1 MNEELEKLL
10 QELTESLEDEAN
22 TFSNWKGMLETDFSD
37 EILTEDNGFEDRFK
51 FLYDCNNLAYDEHD
65 TMFEEA
71 EKLISASDD
80 EKKADY
86 TEQLQALREK
96 YKQNIDLY
104 EVVHQDTQE
113 KYSAMEADAEAA
125 LEDALDQ
132 FSNSLQETAQKIK
145 DNPQLEAVMK
155 NEIPEFDLNAASYND
170 NFWDTYNAVKTLK
183 SALSSYEG
191 IEPENRTKDIIACM
205 SEEKKAAYNER
216 LQALEAQ
223 RRKVVESYDHFYEV
237 VDNKFKSMDKVRD
250 LFDYRFNNIFR
261 GAVDRFR
268 TSDREVDEKKSS
280 NEYKAMRTAINALV
294 GEDGD
299 AKKLDDPNAQK
310 QLYKDAYDACS
321 RYVAVK
327 SSKLSKISHNGSRRL
342 DAAKDMLTAITAL
355 YPEFEKSKSKTKKVD
370 AKKEQEKAQ
379 KIKTNFKELS
389 TKYRDRE
396 EKIHMKQVKAIKKIA
411 KKIKKANGL

>member
-10 QELTESLEDEAN
+10 QELTKIVDNETNLVTDWKKALEY
-22 TFSNWKGMLETDFSD
+22 TYSNEISPTDPDFG
-37 EILTEDNGFEDRFK
+37 EVFK
-51 FLYDCNNLAYDEHD
+51 FLYGTKDLVCDDHG

-71 EKLISASDD
+71 EKLINASDD
-80 EKKADY
+80 EKKAAY
-86 TEQLQALREK
+86 TEQLQDLREK
-96 YKQNIDLY
+96 NRENIDLF
-104 EVVHQDTQE
+104 ELAHQDTQK
-113 KYSAMEADAEAA
+113 KYNAMEADAEVE
-125 LEDALDQ
+125 LEKLLGE
-132 FSNSLQETAQKIK
+132 FSNSIQDVAKKFE

-155 NEIPEFDLNAASYND
+155 NEIPEFDLDAASYND
-170 NFWDTYNAVKTLK
+170 NFWDTYNAVKTLR
-183 SALSSYEG
+183 STFSSYQTT
-191 IEPENRTKDIIACM
+191 EPNDITKDVISCM

-216 LQALEAQ
+216 LQALEEQ
-223 RRKVVESYDHFYEV
+223 KRKVRESYKHFYEV
-237 VDNKFKSMDKVRD
+237 IDNKFKSMDEVRD

-342 DAAKDMLTAITAL
+342 DAAKDMMTAITAL

-396 EKIHMKQVKAIKKIA
+396 EKIHMKQVKAA
-411 KKIKKANGL
+411 KNMKKANGL